1 MGTSYRR
8 ACNCLVPKLLDKVGL
23 GLAVGKGGLLAKGGS
38 VGPVAGLGGE
48 GGSRLGY

>member
-1 MGTSYRR
+1 MSSSYRR
-8 ACNCLVPKLLDKVGL
+8 ACNCLVPKLTDRVGWVWL
-23 GLAVGKGGLLAKGGS
+23 IGKGGLLANGGS